1 MSTTTWNI
9 DASHSEV
16 GFKVRHLM
24 LSNVKGQFSAFT
36 ASVVTEGDDL
46 STAKIHFE
54 AQIASITTNNEQ
66 RDGHLKGADFFDAE
80 QFPTLKFESTTV
92 TKVGDHQFTV
102 TGNLTIKETTKSVE
116 LNVLSTGLAK
126 DPWGQTKTAFEISA
140 KINRNDFGLIWNA
153 PLETGGVLLSEDVYI
168 NAEAQFIQAQ

>member
-24 LSNVKGQFSAFT
+24 LSNVKGHFSAFT
-36 ASVVTEGDDL
+36 ASVVTEGDDF
-46 STAKIHFE
+46 STANIQFE
-54 AQIASITTNNEQ
+54 AQVTSITTNNEQ

-80 QFPTLKFESTTV
+80 QFPTVKFVSTSV
-92 TKVGDHQFTV
+92 AKVGDHQFTV
-102 TGNLTIKETTKSVE
+102 VGNLTIKETTKSVE
-116 LNVLSTGLAK
+116 LNVVSTGLAK
-126 DPWGQTKTAFEISA
+126 DPWGQTKTAFDIST
-140 KINRNDFGLIWNA
+140 KINRNEFGLIWNA